1 MNFEKP
7 NFSTTQNA
15 QSQEDLSARRKQ
27 RIEYGCIWERT
38 SKANMKYFTIKLK
51 MTKTELQT
59 LINSPEVD
67 GAVNVNL
74 VAFPNKT
81 YEENSNRPIFRIY
94 KELK

>member
-1 MNFEKP
+1 
-7 NFSTTQNA
+7 
-15 QSQEDLSARRKQ
+15 
-27 RIEYGCIWERT
+27 
-38 SKANMKYFTIKLK
+38 MKYFTIKLK